1 MKNHVS
7 SLYLTLTCRNKAKS
21 QTLGAAT
28 RASDF
33 EISRIPADGLMGMA
47 FQSISKF
54 NAPPVFQ
61 TLISEGVLTS
71 QVFGFKLAASGS
83 ELFLG
88 GTNSNLYTGAFTW
101 VTVTNQV
108 CDVPRVLTCCKC

>member
-1 MKNHVS
+1 MSDADVPHQAN
-7 SLYLTLTCRNKAKS
+7 S

-28 RASDF
+28 RESGF
-33 EISRIPADGLMGMA
+33 GSTFPADGVMGMA
-47 FQSISKF
+47 FQSISEF

-71 QVFGFKLAASGS
+71 EVFGFKLATSGS

-88 GTNSNLYTGAFTW
+88 GTNSELYTGDFTW
-101 VTVTNQV
+101 VSLTNQV
-108 CDVPRVLTCCKC
+108 

>member
-1 MKNHVS
+1 MPDADVPDQ
-7 SLYLTLTCRNKAKS
+7 AKS

-28 RASDF
+28 TESGF
-33 EISRIPADGLMGMA
+33 GSGFPADGVMGMA
-47 FQSISKF
+47 FQSISRF

-71 QVFGFKLAASGS
+71 GVFGFKLAASGS

-88 GTNSNLYTGAFTW
+88 GTNTRLYTGNFTW
-101 VTVTNQV
+101 VPLTNQV
-108 CDVPRVLTCCKC
+108 